1 MTHATARIGTNATSR
16 TLSCSAVTKWPCTRT
31 STARVAPQPG
41 QLMPVKAWSG
51 QGGTEIRPWGPMM
64 PANVA
69 APAAATAPAAARG
82 ATAGRGERI
91 NRSGRRVNRPGHDE
105 EDDPADEQHHAHPSE
120 DDAGQGQP
128 PSAFP
133 ALRTV

>member
-16 TLSCSAVTKWPCTRT
+16 TLSCSAVTKWPCTRA

-51 QGGTEIRPWGPMM
+51 QGGTEMRPWGPMM

-69 APAAATAPAAARG
+69 APAAATAPAVARG
-82 ATAGRGERI
+82 ATGDGAVTSGRGI
-91 NRSGRRVNRPGHDE
+91 NGACDDEQHDPTDE
-105 EDDPADEQHHAHPSE
+105 EHHAHPSE
-120 DDAGQGQP
+120 DDAGQG
-128 PSAFP
+128 
-133 ALRTV
+133 